1 MDPGTNPA
9 GDDTRTVVV
18 VSGSTGEVAL
28 RRARPWRLGAA
39 GLLAAGALPLLA
51 GPALAQQGGFY
62 VGVPAAVERLDVR
75 YDKAVDNTDSR
86 NMSPSRG
93 EVYRADASATAAAGS
108 VGFAAGYS
116 VPFGMSG
123 VFLSGEVDVA
133 HARGTVEGRLEGAGF
148 SAERMQLGE
157 NWPEDWTFETRR
169 SYGFTVRLGSGVP
182 PGSGLSVYG
191 LAGLRRLDARFGVDY
206 VGCFSFS
213 LCTAAEQF
221 VPAADSYDESF
232 TGWTA
237 GAGVEQ
243 RLGGNAALRG
253 ELQYTGYGSSDRVIP
268 YDDLAIRVPI
278 ALEASGVRFQVSLL
292 WYF

>member
-1 MDPGTNPA
+1 MTGTTHA
-9 GDDTRTVVV
+9 T
-18 VSGSTGEVAL
+18 E
-28 RRARPWRLGAA
+28 RRWRLGAA
-39 GLLAAGALPLLA
+39 GLLAAGALPLLTT
-51 GPALAQQGGFY
+51 PALAQQGGFY
-62 VGVPAAVERLDVR
+62 VGLPAAVERLDVR
-75 YDKAVDNTDSR
+75 YDKAVDNTDPR

-93 EVYRADASATAAAGS
+93 EVYRADASATGATGS
-108 VGFAAGYS
+108 VGVAAGYS
-116 VPFGMSG
+116 APFGMSG

-133 HARGTVEGRLEGAGF
+133 YARGTVGGRLAGAGF
-148 SAERMQLGE
+148 SAARTQLGE
-157 NWPEDWTFETRR
+157 NWPEDWTFEPRR
-169 SYGFTVRLGSGVP
+169 SYGFTARLGSGVP

-213 LCTAAEQF
+213 LCTAEQL
-221 VPAADSYDESF
+221 VPGADSYDESF

-253 ELQYTGYGSSDRVIP
+253 ELHYTGYGSTDRVIP
-268 YDDLAIRVPI
+268 YDDLAVQVPI

>member
-1 MDPGTNPA
+1 MTGTTHA
-9 GDDTRTVVV
+9 T
-18 VSGSTGEVAL
+18 A
-28 RRARPWRLGAA
+28 RRWRRGAA
-39 GLLAAGALPLLA
+39 GLLAAGALPVLA
-51 GPALAQQGGFY
+51 PPALAQQGGFY

-75 YDKAVDNTDSR
+75 YDKAVDNTDPR

-93 EVYRADASATAAAGS
+93 EVYRADASATGTTGS

-116 VPFGMSG
+116 VPFGLSG

-133 HARGTVEGRLEGAGF
+133 YARGTVGGRLEGAGF
-148 SAERMQLGE
+148 SAERTQLGE
-157 NWPEDWTFETRR
+157 NWPEDWTFEPRR
-169 SYGFTVRLGSGVP
+169 SYGFTARLGSGVP

-213 LCTAAEQF
+213 PCTAAEQL
-221 VPAADSYDESF
+221 VPGADSYDESF

-253 ELQYTGYGSSDRVIP
+253 ELHYTGYGSTDRVIP
-268 YDDLAIRVPI
+268 YDDLAIQVPI
-278 ALEASGVRFQVSLL
+278 ALEASGVRFHVSLL